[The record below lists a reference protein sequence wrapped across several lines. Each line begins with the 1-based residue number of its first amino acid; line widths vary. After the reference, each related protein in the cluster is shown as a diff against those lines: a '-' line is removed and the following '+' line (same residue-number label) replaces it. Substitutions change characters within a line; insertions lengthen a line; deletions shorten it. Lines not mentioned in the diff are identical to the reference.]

1 MRGFRERGTNI
12 WQRKAVLL
20 GNSGTILKKKK
31 KNLFL
36 MAGNY
41 SSVLSVKG
49 SMNDLAEGGNP

>member
-1 MRGFRERGTNI
+1 MRGFRERGTNV

-20 GNSGTILKKKK
+20 GNSGTVLKKK
-31 KNLFL
+31 KNLFV

-49 SMNDLAEGGNP
+49 SVNDLAEGCNP